1 MGLFKRKEYTEE
13 QNREFLEESG
23 TPTAR
28 GYTRKSKFS
37 AFSQH
42 AAKINAQRPEYS
54 LAPSSQGGQPQ
65 SSNPYG
71 GGGGSASS
79 SSSNPY
85 QSNGGGS
92 SSNPYA
98 NAQLGYSGSSAPSRG
113 YTAYGRNDTN
123 GGGVRNSSNGY
134 GEYSSSPYGGQT
146 ANSSPYGGQS
156 SSGNPHGGS
165 SSRSENPYGGSSNE
179 SPYSSSRSGTG
190 DYSARDSNP
199 YAGPSSRSGTRDYS
213 SRDSN
218 PYGGPSPY
226 ESKGDAKQQYAQ
238 AQSNYAS
245 RFGDEPLRRTETNQT
260 ARNELFKGVDRSKM
274 SSPAEKTEHPQRDMA
289 NISATDELMEMP
301 SELNEG
307 YQPELEQQQQFEDS
321 EDEEIHS
328 IKTQMK
334 QTRGET
340 VNSTRNILEMAARAE
355 ESGRNTL
362 GMLGSQAE
370 RLANTEQ
377 NLALTEIQNNIAS
390 DKAKELKR
398 LNRSIFVPNVTF
410 NSKKKMAQQE
420 EKIRQ
425 ATSLEQQNR
434 EARRQ
439 LQYESE
445 QRVTQALNSKSSE
458 IANKYR
464 LQNSKADRKK
474 FLFEEDSEDEAQ
486 EDEIDQNLAEIHAAS
501 GRLKQLA
508 LATKDEVGNQLD
520 RLERIGDMADQQE
533 VKTHINIHRLA
544 NIK

>member
-28 GYTRKSKFS
+28 GYNRKSKFS

-42 AAKINAQRPEYS
+42 AAKINAQRPEYN

-65 SSNPYG
+65 TSDPYG
-71 GGGGSASS
+71 GGAS

-85 QSNGGGS
+85 QGGAAGGS

-98 NAQLGYSGSSAPSRG
+98 NAQLGYSGSAPSRG
-113 YTAYGRNDTN
+113 YTAYGRSDVT
-123 GGGVRNSSNGY
+123 GSAGRDFSNGPA
-134 GEYSSSPYGGQT
+134 GASSQSSSPYGQNG
-146 ANSSPYGGQS
+146 SSNPYGGQS
-156 SSGNPHGGS
+156 SGRNPYGEA
-165 SSRSENPYGGSSNE
+165 SSRSENPYGGSS
-179 SPYSSSRSGTG
+179 SG
-190 DYSARDSNP
+190 NP
-199 YAGPSSRSGTRDYS
+199 YTRNENPESSFKN
-213 SRDSN
+213 SN
-218 PYGGPSPY
+218 PYGGRPSANPY
-226 ESKGDAKQQYAQ
+226 ESSGGSRGDARQEYQQ
-238 AQSNYAS
+238 AQNNYAS
-245 RFGDEPLRRTETNQT
+245 RFGEEPLKRTETNQT
-260 ARNELFKGVDRSKM
+260 ARNELFKGVDRTKVA
-274 SSPAEKTEHPQRDMA
+274 AESAKSEMPSRDLA
-289 NISATDELMEMP
+289 NLSATDELMEMP
-301 SELNEG
+301 SELNQG
-307 YQPELEQQQQFEDS
+307 YQPELDQQQQFEDS

-398 LNRSIFVPNVTF
+398 LNRSIFVPNITF

-474 FLFEEDSEDEAQ
+474 YLFEEDSEDEAQ
-486 EDEIDQNLAEIHAAS
+486 EDEIDQNLSEIHAAS